1 MTNDNRK
8 INELKREMQRLYEE
22 VKTLK
27 IDIEPGGHPYS
38 AVRRR
43 SGSGELAEL
52 LRMTVGH
59 ISEGFDHLS
68 EDMDRLRDEVRK
80 NHYQLSHQINQV
92 LARQRLRLPKQKA
105 PALTVGQEVM
115 LEAFTKLSD
124 LPEE

>member
-27 IDIEPGGHPYS
+27 IDVAYS

-43 SGSGELAEL
+43 S

-68 EDMDRLRDEVRK
+68 EDIDRLRDEVRK

-92 LARQRLRLPKQKA
+92 LARQ
-105 PALTVGQEVM
+105 EVM

>member
-1 MTNDNRK
+1 RK

-27 IDIEPGGHPYS
+27 IDVEPG
-38 AVRRR
+38 
-43 SGSGELAEL
+43 
-52 LRMTVGH
+52 GH

-68 EDMDRLRDEVRK
+68 EDMDQLRSDLSQFKSEMRK
-80 NHYQLSHQINQV
+80 EYHQLSHQINQV
-92 LARQRLRLPKQKA
+92 LAR
-105 PALTVGQEVM
+105 QEVM

>member
-1 MTNDNRK
+1 MTNVNRK

-43 SGSGELAEL
+43 LERGAKRRSED

-92 LARQRLRLPKQKA
+92 LARQ
-105 PALTVGQEVM
+105 EVM